1 MSGAAMDSVSAVF
14 RAEYGR
20 AVATLTRL
28 LGDIDSAEEAVQEAF
43 AVATDRWPT
52 DGTPPNPGGW
62 IVTTARNRALDRIR
76 RESTRRHRYEQAYRI
91 TDHDPERREVGPV
104 DDDRLRLVFTC
115 CHPALAPAA
124 QVALTL
130 RLLGGLSTDEIARAF
145 MVPEP
150 TMGQRVSRAKAK
162 ITAAGIP
169 YRIPRDADR
178 PDRLPPV
185 LAVVYL
191 IFNEGYTA
199 TTGQALIRD
208 DLCHEAIR
216 LARLL
221 VELMPDEP
229 EARGLLAL
237 LLLTAARRAARLDDR
252 GRLVRLADQDRGRW
266 DRPLIIEGHAIVR
279 DCLRR
284 NSPGPYQWQA
294 AIAAVHADAA
304 DATQTDWGQI
314 RALYD
319 QLLAATGSP
328 VVAVN
333 RAVAVME
340 TDGPAA
346 ALNLIDELTRSPAA
360 AQLGSYQHFH
370 ATRAEVLSR
379 LGRVDEARAAYDRA
393 IALAGNQA
401 EVAFLRAQRDA
412 LTGRHLGPASRD

>member
-1 MSGAAMDSVSAVF
+1 MDPVSTVF

-43 AVATDRWPT
+43 AVATDRWPN

-91 TDHDPERREVGPV
+91 TDHDPEPREVGPV

-150 TMGQRVSRAKAK
+150 TMGQRISRAKAK

-169 YRIPRDADR
+169 YRIPRDADL

-237 LLLTAARRAARLDDR
+237 LLLTAARRPARLDDR

-333 RAVAVME
+333 RAVAVLE

-346 ALNLIDELTRSPAA
+346 ALQVLDELVMSPAVD
-360 AQLGSYQHFH
+360 QLDRYQHFH
-370 ATRAEVLSR
+370 ATRAEVLAQLDR
-379 LGRVDEARAAYDRA
+379 PADARAAYDRA
-393 IALAGNQA
+393 L
-401 EVAFLRAQRDA
+401 A
-412 LTGRHLGPASRD
+412 LTGNEAEARFLGERQAALP